1 MLLKTPKNLQKVKH
15 VLNPTSSQTTTREK
29 KKNNMKQGKKTSSR
43 EKHKSEKAKE
53 EEKLNRQN
61 KREVKH
67 KHWRSKEEW
76 KPENKWQKAGQTER
90 SPPKGTERNG
100 AVHHRLNTNHWYLW
114 SDGQLMARPH
124 PRSSGH
130 ITKGGNQAERGN
142 ARCSSWG
149 RESVEDQKLRLSL
162 PTCWK
167 LHFLAV
173 SHAYRPVMSPPCVH
187 SGALQVSHSEW
198 PYLTYSDFHSMEKNT
213 MEVNGYQQLLVTNIL
228 QNIFFCVQQ
237 NKEIHTGLEQHEGEY
252 MMTITLKT
260 KMHKCLNK

>member
-1 MLLKTPKNLQKVKH
+1 MAKSRPNIAFSTQRNREEWSR
-15 VLNPTSSQTTTREK
+15 SSQT
-29 KKNNMKQGKKTSSR
+29 QS
-43 EKHKSEKAKE
+43 
-53 EEKLNRQN
+53 
-61 KREVKH
+61 
-67 KHWRSKEEW
+67 
-76 KPENKWQKAGQTER
+76 
-90 SPPKGTERNG
+90 
-100 AVHHRLNTNHWYLW
+100 NTNHWYLW

-167 LHFLAV
+167 LHFLAL

-213 MEVNGYQQLLVTNIL
+213 MEVNGYQQL
-228 QNIFFCVQQ
+228 F
-237 NKEIHTGLEQHEGEY
+237 GYQHSSKYLLLCSAE
-252 MMTITLKT
+252 
-260 KMHKCLNK
+260 